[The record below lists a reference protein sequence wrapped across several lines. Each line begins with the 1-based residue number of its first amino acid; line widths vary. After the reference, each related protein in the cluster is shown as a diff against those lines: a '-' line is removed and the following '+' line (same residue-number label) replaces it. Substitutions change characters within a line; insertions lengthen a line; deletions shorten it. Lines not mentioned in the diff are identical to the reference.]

1 VCALLLTVKEVR
13 NNPDRNTRL
22 ATLGRLIFADQR
34 SPHVKVFR
42 RGGPLSKSE
51 RHPPKGMAHRTTE
64 DSPAAARIPVPIV
77 LFLSFRCN
85 ALFSGPVLTIRPV
98 MIPCLE

>member
-1 VCALLLTVKEVR
+1 MLSFCVRISPPGKEVR

-51 RHPPKGMAHRTTE
+51 RHPQKGMAHRVTG
-64 DSPAAARIPVPIV
+64 DPPAAARIPVPIV
-77 LFLSFRCN
+77 LFLSFPP
-85 ALFSGPVLTIRPV
+85 SSSS
-98 MIPCLE
+98 